1 MASGDTGRTLTAYFS
16 SLCSGF
22 DHTGGSPRTW
32 SSSRTYRPPLNAK
45 QKSESTTGDE
55 PKDFTPSRAAVIRQW
70 ICFVLGVVCVA
81 YGAYGVFAKPIE
93 GPPSAFVAW
102 LGSAYLPALRIAAL
116 LCFFMGVL
124 LMRRGWSSPEVTER
138 KEHEK

>member
-16 SLCSGF
+16 SMGSGF
-22 DHTGGSPRTW
+22 DHTVDSPRTW

-45 QKSESTTGDE
+45 QKSQSTAEDE
-55 PKDFTPSRAAVIRQW
+55 PKDFTPSRAAVIGQW

-81 YGAYGVFAKPIE
+81 CGAFGVFANQIQ
-93 GPPSAFVAW
+93 GPSSAFVAW
-102 LGSAYLPALRIAAL
+102 LGPAHLPAQRIAAL
-116 LCFFMGVL
+116 LCLFMGVL
-124 LMRRGWSSPEVTER
+124 SMRRGWSSPEVTER